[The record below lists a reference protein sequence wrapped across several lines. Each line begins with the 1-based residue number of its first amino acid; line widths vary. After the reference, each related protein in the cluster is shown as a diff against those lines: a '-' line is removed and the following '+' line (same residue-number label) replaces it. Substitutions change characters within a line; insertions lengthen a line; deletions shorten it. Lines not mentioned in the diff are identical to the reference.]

1 LFQSKN
7 NRALFMMTTALGE
20 KDSYTFAHA
29 QRVAAYCRRIA
40 LGVGISGA
48 DLHHITWGGLLHDV
62 GKLGLSDRIFSN
74 KQAALSK
81 EMIGEVQ
88 THPLIGSQMLRQIRC
103 HRIIFEAV
111 LFHHERMDGSGYPF
125 GLVGDE
131 IPLAARIASV
141 ADCFDAI
148 TTDRPYQRR
157 KTLTHARVILKD
169 MAGQHLDADLVGYL
183 LQEIDQSGMEPVM
196 PQQNAIIPYLHL

>member
-1 LFQSKN
+1 
-7 NRALFMMTTALGE
+7 MMTTALGE

-40 LGVGISGA
+40 LSAGIGGA

-169 MAGQHLDADLVGYL
+169 MAGQHLDADLVEHL